1 MTTISFV
8 SLPFFDRIGGVMVS
22 VLTSSVVDREFG
34 HRSGQTNDYELDICY
49 FTAKHTA
56 LRKKCKYWLARLRI
70 LCSSTPTYLSVYCC
84 FSGLALIKS
93 K

>member
-22 VLTSSVVDREFG
+22 VLTSSVVYREFG

-49 FTAKHTA
+49 S
-56 LRKKCKYWLARLRI
+56 LPI
-70 LCSSTPTYLSVYCC
+70 N
-84 FSGLALIKS
+84 
-93 K
+93 